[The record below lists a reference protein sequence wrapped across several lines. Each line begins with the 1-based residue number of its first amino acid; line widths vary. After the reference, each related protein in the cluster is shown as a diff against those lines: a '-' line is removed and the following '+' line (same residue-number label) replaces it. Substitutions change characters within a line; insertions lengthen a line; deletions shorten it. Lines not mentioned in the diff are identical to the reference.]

1 MMRRSMNLVNEAGTA
16 GMGNHLKEERPGRCP
31 APRQGNVPWTHPM
44 ENQWMGSKGCRPW
57 RVVQEGSALLAG
69 SRAGP

>member
-44 ENQWMGSKGCRPW
+44 VTPMDGVQGHCPW
-57 RVVQEGSALLAG
+57 PGPGAAPLAG
-69 SRAGP
+69 FRAEP